1 MTPPVL
7 ATTPDTNAVRIPLQ
21 HAIDVL
27 RDAPVPSSTS
37 PQAPLDL
44 AIAHR
49 LHVVGVGGPGM
60 SAVAIALA
68 EMGHVMSGSDLREHP
83 VLERVRA
90 AGVEVHIGHDRVLVH
105 GVDAVTASTAIP
117 ATNIELDEARTT
129 GVAVLTRAGML
140 ASICARAKSLAVAG
154 THGKTTTTSMLMLIL
169 AQAGMRPSFVVGG
182 DVTDVGTGAQWTHG
196 DWLVVEADE
205 SDGTHLELPLFG
217 TILTNVEAD
226 HLDHYGSF
234 DAIAASF
241 DTYLGQ
247 IEGPKVVCGDDPIC
261 VALAARHGALTY
273 GLGAWCDVRA
283 VDVRPTSGSFTFDLV
298 RTGGG
303 DDSDDGGGGS
313 GSGGDDASTERL
325 GEIVLPL
332 RGIHNVVNAAGAAA
346 MALAVGVPF
355 ADVAVALARFGGV
368 ARRFDV
374 QGVDDG
380 ATFVDDYAH
389 LPSEIDAVIRAAR
402 DSGDGWQRVI
412 AVFQP
417 NRYHRIADMWQEY
430 ASAFTAAD
438 VVVLTDIYAS
448 GTVPIPGV
456 TGKLIV
462 NAVTEA
468 DPGRRVV
475 WLPHREDLVA
485 FLAREVRSGDV
496 CISMGCG
503 DIATLPSEVLDVR
516 RR

>member
-1 MTPPVL
+1 MTPQVL
-7 ATTPDTNAVRIPLQ
+7 AAPPVRAPLQ
-21 HAIDVL
+21 QAIDAL
-27 RDAPVPSSTS
+27 LDRSVPLSAS
-37 PQAPLDL
+37 PRPPLDL
-44 AIAHR
+44 TIEHR

-68 EMGHVMSGSDLREHP
+68 EMGHVVSGSDLREHP

-90 AGVEVHIGHDRVLVH
+90 AGVEVHIGHDRSLVR

-117 ATNIELDEARTT
+117 SWNIELDEARAT
-129 GVAVLTRAGML
+129 GVTVLSRAGML
-140 ASICARAKSLAVAG
+140 ASVCARAKSLAVAG

-169 AQAGMRPSFVVGG
+169 ARAGMRPSFVVGG

-234 DAIAASF
+234 DGIVAGF

-247 IEGPKVVCGDDPIC
+247 IEGPKVICGDDPIC
-261 VALAARHGALTY
+261 AVLAERHGGLTY
-273 GLGAWCDVRA
+273 GLDPRCDVRA
-283 VDVRPTSGSFTFDLV
+283 VDVRATAGSFAFDLV
-298 RTGGG
+298 RR
-303 DDSDDGGGGS
+303 
-313 GSGGDDASTERL
+313 GDDATSTVRL

-332 RGIHNVVNAAGAAA
+332 RGIHNVVNATGAAA

-355 ADVAVALARFGGV
+355 DDIAKALARFGGV

-374 QGVDDG
+374 QGVDGG

-402 DSGDGWQRVI
+402 DSGDAWQRVI

-417 NRYHRIADMWQEY
+417 NRYHRIAEMWREY
-430 ASAFTAAD
+430 GSAFTGAD
-438 VVVLTDIYAS
+438 VVVLTDVYAS

-462 NAVTEA
+462 NAVCEA

-475 WLPHREDLVA
+475 WLPRREDLVA
-485 FLAREVRSGDV
+485 FLAREVRSDDV

-516 RR
+516 RG

>member
-1 MTPPVL
+1 
-7 ATTPDTNAVRIPLQ
+7 
-21 HAIDVL
+21 
-27 RDAPVPSSTS
+27 
-37 PQAPLDL
+37 
-44 AIAHR
+44 
-49 LHVVGVGGPGM
+49 
-60 SAVAIALA
+60 
-68 EMGHVMSGSDLREHP
+68 
-83 VLERVRA
+83 
-90 AGVEVHIGHDRVLVH
+90 
-105 GVDAVTASTAIP
+105 
-117 ATNIELDEARTT
+117 
-129 GVAVLTRAGML
+129 
-140 ASICARAKSLAVAG
+140 
-154 THGKTTTTSMLMLIL
+154 MLMLIL

-196 DWLVVEADE
+196 EWLVVEADE

-234 DAIAASF
+234 DGIVAGF

-247 IEGPKVVCGDDPIC
+247 IEGPKVICGDDPIGA
-261 VALAARHGALTY
+261 ALAARHGGSTY
-273 GLGAWCDVRA
+273 GLDPRCDISA
-283 VDVRPTSGSFTFDLV
+283 VDVRATSGSFTFGLL
-298 RTGGG
+298 RRN
-303 DDSDDGGGGS
+303 
-313 GSGGDDASTERL
+313 DDASSEWL

-332 RGIHNVVNAAGAAA
+332 RGIHNVVNASGAAA
-346 MALAVGVPF
+346 LALAVGVSF
-355 ADVAVALARFGGV
+355 DDIATALARFGGV

-374 QGVDDG
+374 HGTDGG

-402 DSGDGWQRVI
+402 ESGDSWRRVI

-417 NRYHRIADMWQEY
+417 NRYHRVADMWREY
-430 ASAFTAAD
+430 GSAFTGAD
-438 VVVLTDIYAS
+438 VVVLTDVYAS

-475 WLPHREDLVA
+475 WLPRREDLVS
-485 FLAREVRSGDV
+485 FLAREVRSDDV

-503 DIATLPSEVLDVR
+503 DIATLPSEVLDAR

>member
-1 MTPPVL
+1 VTSPAPAIPTTRAADGTSESQHRAIEAL
-7 ATTPDTNAVRIPLQ
+7 AER
-21 HAIDVL
+21 
-27 RDAPVPSSTS
+27 PVPDLPR
-37 PQAPLDL
+37 PQPPLDL
-44 AIAHR
+44 AIEHR

-68 EMGHVMSGSDLREHP
+68 EMGHVVSGSDLREHP

-90 AGVEVHIGHDRVLVH
+90 AGVDVYIGHDRGLVH

-117 ATNIELDEARTT
+117 AQNIELDEARAT
-129 GVAVLTRAGML
+129 GVTVLSRAGML

-196 DWLVVEADE
+196 EWLVVEADE

-217 TILTNVEAD
+217 AILTNVEAD

-234 DAIAASF
+234 DGIVAGF
-241 DTYLGQ
+241 DDFLGQ
-247 IEGPKVVCGDDPIC
+247 IEGPKVICGDDPIG
-261 VALAARHGALTY
+261 VELARRHTATTY
-273 GLGAWCDVRA
+273 GLDAACDVRA
-283 VDVRPTSGSFTFDLV
+283 VDVRATSGSFRFDLT
-298 RTGGG
+298 RRH
-303 DDSDDGGGGS
+303 DDGRT
-313 GSGGDDASTERL
+313 DVL
-325 GEIVLPL
+325 GEVVLPL
-332 RGIHNVVNAAGAAA
+332 RGVHNVVNATGAAA
-346 MALAVGVPF
+346 LALSIGVSF
-355 ADVAVALARFGGV
+355 DDIAAALARFGGV

-374 QGVDDG
+374 RGVDRG

-389 LPSEIDAVIRAAR
+389 LPAEIDAVIRAAR
-402 DSGDGWQRVI
+402 DSGDSWQRIV

-417 NRYHRIADMWQEY
+417 NRYHRIQEMWQEY
-430 ASAFTAAD
+430 GLAFTGAD
-438 VVVLTDIYAS
+438 LVVLTDIYAS

-468 DPGRRVV
+468 DPARRVV
-475 WLPHREDLVA
+475 WLPRREDLVA
-485 FLAREVRSGDV
+485 FLAGELRDGDV

-503 DIATLPSEVLDVR
+503 DIATLPSEVLDAR
-516 RR
+516 RH